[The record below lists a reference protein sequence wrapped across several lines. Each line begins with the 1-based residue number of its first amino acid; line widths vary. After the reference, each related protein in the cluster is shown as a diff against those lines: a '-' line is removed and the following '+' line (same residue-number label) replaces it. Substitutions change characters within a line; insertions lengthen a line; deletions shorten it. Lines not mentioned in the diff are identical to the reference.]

1 MSILGANEHD
11 LTDGIEFGRK
21 ADALLADPTLARAFA
36 DVEQAIVDAWK
47 RCATGDTETQVH
59 CRLALSALNRVRDTL
74 RGYVQTGVVNEKL
87 LERERKKRLF
97 AVR

>member
-1 MSILGANEHD
+1 MTDAEI
-11 LTDGIEFGRK
+11 TDGIEYGRK
-21 ADALLADPTLARAFA
+21 AEALLADPTLARAFA

-47 RCATGDTETQVH
+47 RSATGDGETQMH
-59 CRLALSALNRVRDTL
+59 CRLALSALHKVRDTL
-74 RGYVQTGVVNEKL
+74 HGYVQTGSVNEKL